1 MWWVK
6 VQPSNFSNWYEVRV
20 NGRLAD
26 NANTKAEADRLA
38 EAIRNKSKTRRKYGK
53 VVR

>member
-26 NANTKAEADRLA
+26 NANSKAEADRLA
-38 EAIRNKSKTRRKYGK
+38 EAIKNKSKVRRKHGK